1 MWIQSNAPAARIL
14 LSCFSLTDE
23 MALPC
28 TGQADGEVGRRP
40 RAGRGA
46 LGPPPPPAQSQEESA
61 AAEAPGGGGELSAA
75 AAAKPG

>member
-1 MWIQSNAPAARIL
+1 MWIQSNTPAAGTL

-61 AAEAPGGGGELSAA
+61 AAEAPGRGELSAA